1 MATNYYFLGSLLPD
15 LQIGIPPEI
24 DFNELTFLF
33 STNLEKSDFEK
44 VRVIRRYYDIQ
55 NIRSFWR
62 KEPLSY
68 RGNHDSVAL
77 EDALLTQSALPG
89 YVFEFMQKYDST
101 KDRLHHF
108 AFLLASYFK
117 TEIEH
122 ADGFLFDYLTFQR
135 ELRLV
140 LTALRSK
147 KLGRDIMV
155 ELQYEDIDDELVRQI
170 IAQRDAKDYDPPEH
184 FSELKPLFDEHS
196 EQPLEL
202 HKALV
207 EFQFQKVDELLGID
221 FFTINRILA
230 YMVKLIFVEKWLELD
245 KKKGMQLVDTIVK
258 DAT

>member
-1 MATNYYFLGSLLPD
+1 MTSNYYFLGSLLPD

-24 DFNELTFLF
+24 DFQQLSFLLD
-33 STNLEKSDFEK
+33 TNLTKADYE
-44 VRVIRRYYDIQ
+44 RIRNARRYYDIQ

-62 KEPLSY
+62 GEPLSF
-68 RGNHDSVAL
+68 RGNHDDVAL
-77 EDALLTQSALPG
+77 EEALITQSALPS
-89 YVFEFMQKYDST
+89 YVFDFIQKYDST
-101 KDRLHHF
+101 EDRLHHF
-108 AFLLASYFK
+108 ASLLATYFK

-122 ADGFLFDYLTFQR
+122 SSGFLHDYLNFQR
-135 ELRLV
+135 ELRLT

-155 ELQYEDIDDELVRQI
+155 ELQYEDLDDDLVRQI
-170 IAQRDAKDYDPPEH
+170 IAQKDAKEYEPPER
-184 FSELKPLFDEHS
+184 FSELKPLFDEHGDS
-196 EQPLEL
+196 PLEL

-207 EFQFQKVDELLGID
+207 EFQFHKVDELLGID

>member
-24 DFNELTFLF
+24 DFQQLTFLLH
-33 STNLEKSDFEK
+33 TNLTKSDYEK

-62 KEPLSY
+62 EEQLSY
-68 RGNHDSVAL
+68 RGNHDEVAL
-77 EDALLTQSALPG
+77 EEALLTQSALPS
-89 YVFEFMQKYDST
+89 YVFEFTQKYDST

-108 AFLLASYFK
+108 AYLLAAYFK

-122 ADGFLFDYLTFQR
+122 ADGFLLDYLTFQR

-147 KLGRDIMV
+147 RLGRDVMV
-155 ELQYEDIDDELVRQI
+155 ELQYEDVDDDLVRQI
-170 IAQRDAKDYDPPEH
+170 IAQKDAKDYEPPER